1 MIRIYGDFNLA
12 DEQGRI
18 ILHTV
23 GALEDIRL
31 HEAELV
37 EGSTVILYMDDVE
50 VEGELVFENGIWLAI
65 PDYATVRDL

>member
-1 MIRIYGDFNLA
+1 
-12 DEQGRI
+12 
-18 ILHTV
+18 
-23 GALEDIRL
+23 LEDIRL